1 MDKDKKGNCPFCE
14 KEIGLKNMP
23 RHVTQFCDKANAE
36 CPGMDLLQELERRRR
51 KRKGLRF

>member
-23 RHVTQFCDKANAE
+23 RHVTQFCDKAKAE
-36 CPGMDLLQELERRRR
+36 CPGMDLLQELERRRS
-51 KRKGLRF
+51 KRGGLRF